1 MATTCSRASRSST
14 TSTQP
19 AQRQLD
25 LIAASARGNEDKLR
39 SVLTEGVPWSSS
51 KDQAALRRAL
61 QKASARDNL
70 TIVRLLLEY
79 GADVEAR
86 SDDDL
91 PALFRAAQAGQT
103 AVMWELLAHDPDI
116 EGCNRDGQTPLFVA
130 SIKGFKDAVEMLLQ
144 KGARIDA
151 EDRDGRTP
159 LLAVAA
165 DRSTKSIW
173 NSGAQE
179 TVQLL
184 IYNGAHV
191 EARDSIGRTPLLW
204 AATNGH
210 YDLAK
215 LLLENGADVSAANNR
230 GRTALHLV
238 IGSSDETHRQATM
251 KLLLQHHADPRAVS
265 DGGWTPLHNAAQRGI
280 PSAAYLLLNADAPVN
295 AALSNGMTPLHWAAF
310 NGFEDV
316 VEVLLTRD
324 DADLG
329 IKDGFGRAPWLCAAE
344 KGHYEL
350 MDALSPVR
358 NCNRVPQPMQNA
370 CKALEATIVEFKQ
383 SGEKQR
389 IFKHSVYDLLYGWDH
404 KNERPKIPAYT
415 ANGGLSTDFR
425 WIHLPANNITWVE
438 TFLTKW
444 FMESGYQD
452 LETYKAL
459 TKCFEQEHRGT
470 LPHANF
476 MRPFCQRIP
485 HASSHIPD
493 DPNMLM
499 SPPPLARSSSGLSER
514 SVNMGIPGG
523 DGKVVLFMP
532 YLHYETDD
540 GRQKMMDAV
549 KNITT
554 AGQTITTSNS
564 PNYKLLQAYLG
575 EKPPVHPRRT
585 LDQFFYHGID
595 TSVRD
600 QDQVVYR
607 YCKKHGHER
616 KIFMVDQLWLWV
628 IGKDLIVSCFP
639 GRWEQQRRDPLNVLD
654 GIIEEMNA
662 KTRAPIRS
670 VYDLAILITS
680 RCSGMFS
687 RHRSD
692 DQRYQFLDM
701 FEASVGR
708 VTEELT
714 QLFHRFE
721 QASAQSQQWL
731 RPRRR
736 RHMIRKASNDV
747 ESFDPL
753 LDIRSETSLLTEVRD
768 IRDELNILTMILNS
782 QIFTL
787 GDFRGCLIDELGGN
801 GASSRRVAN
810 VVNEIRKRTVE
821 QERRLKLHKRDIDA
835 MDQQAE
841 RLYKSLTDL
850 LDLKQK
856 HSNALEARF
865 ASEQALAAAREGQ
878 TVMVFTIVTIIFQPM
893 SFITSYF
900 GIDVDSWSNGLSHGF
915 VASWTFGVGLAISV
929 LFILMAFMVVDIT
942 KAVEAFYSFTKRR
955 VAKKNPGQSD
965 EHLLREPQFSYEP
978 VRSTET
984 IVVSCDDGLDDG
996 AGARKLD
1003 REHSK
1008 ASGVSAALTRT
1019 WTGHSERMRF
1029 NVGMDLEKGKTREST
1044 R

>member
-1 MATTCSRASRSST
+1 MAGPASRSST

-19 AQRQLD
+19 AQRHLD

-39 SVLTEGVPWSSS
+39 SVLREGVPWDSS
-51 KDQAALRRAL
+51 KDHAALRRAL

-86 SDDDL
+86 SDDEL
-91 PALFRAAQAGQT
+91 PALFRAAQGGQT
-103 AVMWELLAHDPDI
+103 AVMWELLAHDPDL
-116 EGCNRDGQTPLFVA
+116 EGRNRDGQTPLFVA
-130 SIKGFKDAVEMLLQ
+130 SAKGFKEAVEMLLQ

-151 EDRDGRTP
+151 KDRDGRTP

-165 DRSTKSIW
+165 DRSTMSIW
-173 NSGAQE
+173 TSGAQE

-184 IYNGAHV
+184 IYNGADV

-215 LLLENGADVSAANNR
+215 ILLDNGADVSATNNR

-238 IGSSDETHRQATM
+238 VGSSDETHRQATM
-251 KLLLQHHADPRAVS
+251 KLLLEHQADPRAIS
-265 DGGWTPLHNAAQRGI
+265 DGGWTPLHNAAQRGLT
-280 PSAAYLLLNADAPVN
+280 SAVQLLLSADSHVN
-295 AALSNGMTPLHWAAF
+295 ATLSNGMTPLHWAAF

-316 VEVLLTRD
+316 VEAILTRD
-324 DADLG
+324 DVDLG

-344 KGHYEL
+344 KGHYDL
-350 MDALSPVR
+350 MDVLSPVR
-358 NCNRVPQPMQNA
+358 NCNKIPQPMQDA

-389 IFKHSVYDLLYGWDH
+389 VFKHSVYDLLYGWDH
-404 KNERPKIPAYT
+404 KNDRPKIPAYT

-425 WIHLPANNITWVE
+425 WIHLPANNINWIE

-459 TKCFEQEHRGT
+459 TKCFEQEHRGA

-476 MRPFCQRIP
+476 MRPFCHRIP
-485 HASSHIPD
+485 HASSHLPD
-493 DPNMLM
+493 DPNMLI

-514 SVNMGIPGG
+514 SVNMGVPGG

-549 KNITT
+549 KMITT
-554 AGQTITTSNS
+554 TDQTISASNS
-564 PNYKLLQAYLG
+564 PNQKLLQAYLR
-575 EKPPVHPRRT
+575 EKPPIHPRRT

-600 QDQVVYR
+600 RDQVVYR
-607 YCKKHGHER
+607 YCEKHGHER
-616 KIFMVDQLWLWV
+616 KIFMVDQLWLWI

-692 DQRYQFLDM
+692 DQKYQFLDM

-721 QASAQSQQWL
+721 DASAQSQQWL
-731 RPRRR
+731 RPKR
-736 RHMIRKASNDV
+736 RHKIRKASNEVD
-747 ESFDPL
+747 SFDPL

-787 GDFRGCLIDELGGN
+787 GDFRGCLIDELSGN
-801 GASSRRVAN
+801 GSSSRRVAN

-835 MDQQAE
+835 MDQQAD

-878 TVMVFTIVTIIFQPM
+878 TIMVFTIVTIIFQPM

-900 GIDVDSWSNGLSHGF
+900 GIDMDSWSNGLSHGF

-929 LFILMAFMVVDIT
+929 LFILMAFTVVDIT
-942 KAVEAFYSFTKRR
+942 KAVETFYSFTKHR
-955 VAKKNPGQSD
+955 VSSGNKNHEQSG
-965 EHLLREPQFSYEP
+965 EYSSREPQPSYEA

-984 IVVSCDDGLDDG
+984 IVASYDDGLDDS
-996 AGARKLD
+996 AGTRKLD
-1003 REHSK
+1003 RQQSK

-1019 WTGHSERMRF
+1019 WTGASERVRY
-1029 NVGMDLEKGKTREST
+1029 NVGIDLEKGKTREST
-1044 R
+1044 Q